1 MKLLEI
7 DYDYYQYPQGI
18 TSLPDFAKMLNE
30 NYQSFISLVQYQ
42 TENCV
47 FPYFIAE
54 DTKTVYINIAEI
66 EKVTE
71 TEATILPR
79 GEYDSRLKKIVKE
92 KCTDC
97 VYYEEG
103 DNLEGH
109 REKMS
114 LDGLCSLYEKKED

>member
-7 DYDYYQYPQGI
+7 DYDCYQFPQGI
-18 TSLPDFAKMLNE
+18 TSLSDFAKMLNE
-30 NYQSFISLVQYQ
+30 NYQSFIPLVQYQ

-47 FPYFIAE
+47 FPYFVAE

-66 EKVTE
+66 EKVSE

-79 GEYDSRLKKIVKE
+79 WEYDSRLRKIVKE

-97 VYYEEG
+97 VHYEEG

-114 LDGLCSLYEKKED
+114 LNGECNWYTKK